1 MPQYRQTVEELG
13 NLMVPTLNGGQV
25 PLKQISTITEKTG
38 ISSIYRA
45 SSHRV
50 IAVKFSVRDRDM
62 GSTIA
67 EAQAR
72 TAKIKNSLPKGYKME
87 FIGEFQSQVRAVGRL
102 KQVVPLSLLLI
113 FVILFASFGNF
124 RDSTIILLNVPFAL
138 IGGIFALLL
147 TSTNFSISAGIGFIA
162 LFGVCIQ
169 NGVILLVEF
178 KHNLTKKQN
187 LIEAI
192 INGVR
197 NRVRPVVMTA
207 LIDMVGLFPAA
218 ISTGIGSEAQK
229 PLAIVMI
236 GGLVSATVL
245 VLLILPIIYYMVYA
259 PRHPHHPAQPS
270 EA

>member
-1 MPQYRQTVEELG
+1 MPQYRQTAEELG

-45 SSHRV
+45 NNNRV

-62 GSTIA
+62 GSAIS
-67 EAQAR
+67 EARER
-72 TAKIKNSLPKGYKME
+72 TKNVKVPKGYKIDW
-87 FIGEFQSQVRAVGRL
+87 IGEFESQVRAVGRL

-113 FVILFASFGNF
+113 FLILFMSFGNF
-124 RDSTIILLNVPFAL
+124 RDSIIILLNVPFAL
-138 IGGIFALLL
+138 IGGIFALLI
-147 TSTNFSISAGIGFIA
+147 TNTDFSISAGIGFIA

-169 NGVILLVEF
+169 NGVILLVQF
-178 KHNLTKKQN
+178 KRNLHHKQD
-187 LIEAI
+187 LVESIH
-192 INGVR
+192 NGVR
-197 NRVRPVVMTA
+197 ERVRPVVMTA

-236 GGLVSATVL
+236 GGLVSATIL

-259 PRHPHHPAQPS
+259 PRHRMD
-270 EA
+270 